1 MERFSSDVHTSEVIL
16 PTPMQLHKLSA
27 VALSNAKIA
36 KKLTRF
42 NRLEPTYGWVEHYL
56 SGDED
61 EEGAAA
67 QSNSKVRKFERFSGR
82 HARRVFTTAD
92 QETHLEDVAF
102 YADRWSLRYRELRQQ
117 HVMDDFWLSELKQY
131 SFEWDNDEA
140 YLSQCQ
146 TKEIP
151 SIEQSEIDRILALS
165 DDDIELLSTTPTSS
179 KMETVDGLHVGRLT
193 GEMRRRRHAIGR
205 SKVENIGRLGMAS

>member
-1 MERFSSDVHTSEVIL
+1 MERFDGDTNTDQLIL
-16 PTPMQLHKLSA
+16 PTPTQLHKLSA

-61 EEGAAA
+61 EDGAGAET
-67 QSNSKVRKFERFSGR
+67 NNKVRTFERFSGR
-82 HARRVFTTAD
+82 HARRVFTTSD
-92 QETHLEDVAF
+92 SETHFEDVAF

-165 DDDIELLSTTPTSS
+165 DDEIELLSTTPTAS
-179 KMETVDGLHVGRLT
+179 KLEVVDSLHVGRLT
-193 GEMRRRRHAIGR
+193 GAMRRRRHTIEQ
-205 SKVENIGRLGMAS
+205 SKMENINRLGMAS

>member
-1 MERFSSDVHTSEVIL
+1 MERFAGDTNTDKVIL
-16 PTPMQLHKLSA
+16 PTPTQLHKLSA

-61 EEGAAA
+61 EDSEDIQA
-67 QSNSKVRKFERFSGR
+67 SSRVRTFERFSGR

-92 QETHLEDVAF
+92 EETHLEDVSF

-131 SFEWDNDEA
+131 SFEWDNNEA

-165 DDDIELLSTTPTSS
+165 DDEIELLSTTPTSS
-179 KMETVDGLHVGRLT
+179 KLEIVDGLHVGRLT
-193 GEMRRRRHAIGR
+193 GAMRRRRHTIER
-205 SKVENIGRLGMAS
+205 SKIENIGRLGMAS